1 VFRDPIPPG
10 SLKRWTA
17 ECRCNPKNGQSASEG
32 LRRAG
37 VLQYGVEISLNPADL
52 FPQFAAGWITARQAA
67 KALNIRRGAGFQPAR
82 GLLHGRR
89 SSRNRCGQKTNQP
102 LVAQPLVVPFETA
115 MGKEFV
121 DRLPQGAF
129 SERDH
134 PVQAGFLDGSDKAFR
149 VGIQIRRTGRPPQPA
164 RPNAGTET
172 PSRWSSG
179 CTLARFQAVFLR
191 FSVAMRTTFCRAAKR
206 RRWKPDVLSRPRGW
220 RLPKTEV

>member
-1 VFRDPIPPG
+1 V
-10 SLKRWTA
+10 
-17 ECRCNPKNGQSASEG
+17 
-32 LRRAG
+32 
-37 VLQYGVEISLNPADL
+37 
-52 FPQFAAGWITARQAA
+52 RQAA
-67 KALNIRRGAGFQPAR
+67 KALNIRRGAGFQPAGTPALPAR
-82 GLLHGRR
+82 GLLHGWR
-89 SSRNRCGQKTNQP
+89 SSRNRRGQKTNQP

-149 VGIQIRRTGRPPQPA
+149 VGIQIRQTGRPPQPA
-164 RPNAGTET
+164 RPNAGTVT

-179 CTLARFQAVFLR
+179 CTLARFQAVFLDSGNQLPAPSQQRLRGNYCGNLMKDSTAKLFGLGGQAPALAVAQRESFVRGFDSPPR
-191 FSVAMRTTFCRAAKR
+191 F
-206 RRWKPDVLSRPRGW
+206 PDVLSSPRGW